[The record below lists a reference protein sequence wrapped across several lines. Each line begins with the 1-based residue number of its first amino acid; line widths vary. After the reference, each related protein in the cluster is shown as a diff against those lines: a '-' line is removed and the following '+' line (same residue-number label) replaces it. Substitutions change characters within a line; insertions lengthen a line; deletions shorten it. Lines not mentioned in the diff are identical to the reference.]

1 MVRVLIS
8 RDRNE
13 IYLSKLNNDN
23 AFQLTDIRK
32 AGEASVDK
40 GEARHLFSTM
50 SHYLPKAYVTA
61 LIVLAIFSIV
71 CAEEFNGT
79 TYRLGQNLAE
89 VQQSVNASKLNL
101 TLSQKTDNITL
112 MDKDGQSIK
121 MNSSYLFWRGDYIY
135 SLNFGRQVSGN
146 LVYTIP
152 LQGQQ
157 FVLPLKDGGPVR
169 IILPPGF
176 TTGDR
181 FLGIARPTPD
191 DFQAGET
198 GNVLTWWN
206 TSQSPFIEVSY
217 YQKDAPQALMQ
228 VLAILAAAGIAL
240 LVEYYMSIRK
250 LRAIRKEAESDAQKA
265 KGSKSEKKS

>member
-1 MVRVLIS
+1 
-8 RDRNE
+8 
-13 IYLSKLNNDN
+13 
-23 AFQLTDIRK
+23 
-32 AGEASVDK
+32 
-40 GEARHLFSTM
+40 M
-50 SHYLPKAYVTA
+50 SHYLLEACVTA
-61 LIVLAIFSIV
+61 LVVLAIFSAV

-79 TYRLGQNLAE
+79 TYRLGQNRAE
-89 VQQSVNASKLNL
+89 VFQSVNASKLNL

-135 SLNFGRQVSGN
+135 SLNFGRKVSGN
-146 LVYTIP
+146 LIYTIP

-157 FVLPLKDGGPVR
+157 FILPLKDGGPVR

-191 DFQAGET
+191 EFLAEDT

-206 TSQSPFIEVSY
+206 TSQSLFIEVSY
-217 YQKDAPQALMQ
+217 YQDDAPQALMQ
-228 VLAILAAAGIAL
+228 ILAILAAAGIAL

-250 LRAIRKEAESDAQKA
+250 LRAIRKQAESEAQNA

>member
-1 MVRVLIS
+1 
-8 RDRNE
+8 
-13 IYLSKLNNDN
+13 
-23 AFQLTDIRK
+23 
-32 AGEASVDK
+32 
-40 GEARHLFSTM
+40 M
-50 SHYLPKAYVTA
+50 SHYLLKACVTA
-61 LIVLAIFSIV
+61 LVVLAIFSAV

-79 TYRLGQNLAE
+79 TYRLGQNRAE

-112 MDKDGQSIK
+112 MDKDGQRIE

-146 LVYTIP
+146 LIYTIP

-157 FVLPLKDGGPVR
+157 FILPLKDGGPVR

-191 DFQAGET
+191 EFLAEDT

-206 TSQSPFIEVSY
+206 TSQSLFIEVSY
-217 YQKDAPQALMQ
+217 YQDDAPQALMQ
-228 VLAILAAAGIAL
+228 ILAILAAAGIAL

-250 LRAIRKEAESDAQKA
+250 LRAIRKQAESEAQNA